1 MCIIA
6 IKPLGVQ
13 IPDNETIENMWYNN
27 PDGAGFM
34 YPRDGMVQ
42 IKKGY
47 MTLKHFKKALK
58 SLKKEIDIINTPIV
72 FHFRIGTSG
81 GNTPE
86 NTHPFPVTEHLS
98 VLQKLQCKSPLAVA
112 HNGIIQIETSR
123 EDISDTMEYIIS
135 QLGPLYQ
142 LKKDFYRCEAGK
154 RLIYNFIQS
163 KMVFLDGQGRVE
175 TIGKFIEN
183 DGILYSNFSYLPYYN
198 YKNWDIWDNYLLK
211 YGQKKPLCWIYD
223 DGYVINEKG
232 ELIDGYD
239 FLIDRSGDV
248 YEYDWEFDIC
258 RKINAKAYTFQN
270 LPYQFNEDTAEI
282 MEVDI

>member
-1 MCIIA
+1 
-6 IKPLGVQ
+6 
-13 IPDNETIENMWYNN
+13 
-27 PDGAGFM
+27 
-34 YPRDGMVQ
+34 
-42 IKKGY
+42 

-81 GNTPE
+81 GNIPE

-98 VLQKLQCKSPLAVA
+98 LLQKLQYKSPLAVA
-112 HNGIIQIETSR
+112 HNGIIHITPSQ

-163 KMVFLDGQGRVE
+163 KMVFLDGEGRIE
-175 TIGKFIEN
+175 TIGKFEES

-198 YKNWDIWDNYLLK
+198 YKKWDIWDDYLVTCS
-211 YGQKKPLCWIYD
+211 QKKLLSWIND
-223 DGYVINEKG
+223 DGYIIDKKG
-232 ELIDGYD
+232 ELIDGYG

-248 YEYDWEFDIC
+248 YEYDWELDIC
-258 RKINAKAYTFQN
+258 RKINARAYTFQN